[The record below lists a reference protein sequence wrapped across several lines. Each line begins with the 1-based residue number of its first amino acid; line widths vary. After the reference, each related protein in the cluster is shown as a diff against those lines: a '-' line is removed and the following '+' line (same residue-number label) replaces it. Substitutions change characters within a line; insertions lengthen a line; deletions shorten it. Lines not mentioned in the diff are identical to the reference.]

1 MLKSLKMY
9 CFLLNMKR
17 EYLKLLE
24 KDSNNDLCS
33 LSFLQ
38 YFNIPMQRLCQIDQD
53 VCGDI
58 SSHT

>member
-1 MLKSLKMY
+1 MY

-33 LSFLQ
+33 LSVLQ